1 MLDDAIADEPAERRR
16 LDLEIEDTARLLDVL
31 QTHAQ
36 MHRGT
41 PFGTALEGLA
51 AEYSRRLQ
59 NLEQRRSGMGDD
71 STRSDES

>member
-1 MLDDAIADEPAERRR
+1 MLDDAIADGAAERRR
-16 LDLEIEDTARLLDVL
+16 LDIEIEEAQRLLDVL

-59 NLEQRRSGMGDD
+59 NLEQQRSTIGD
-71 STRSDES
+71 TANPAG